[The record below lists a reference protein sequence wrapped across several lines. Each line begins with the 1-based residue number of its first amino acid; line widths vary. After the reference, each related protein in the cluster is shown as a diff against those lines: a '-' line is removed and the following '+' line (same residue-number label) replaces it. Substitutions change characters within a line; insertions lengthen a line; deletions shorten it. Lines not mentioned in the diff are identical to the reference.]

1 MKLSE
6 LTEGTHIHARGRIWA
21 ITLIQPQDNGKLRI
35 FLTAAGGGPVRAHD
49 IADLI
54 GLPDEEVE
62 VVPTTIT
69 LTCPLCEHAQIQD
82 TDHIEQVTAPTRE
95 AARKLLVDHI
105 LNTDDDVAHDDVN
118 VAEYLVKHHT

>member
-6 LTEGTHIHARGRIWA
+6 LTEGTHIHARGRVWA
-21 ITLIQPQDNGKLRI
+21 ITLIQPQDNGELRI
-35 FLTAAGGGPVRAHD
+35 FLAAAGDGPFRAHD

-69 LTCPLCEHAQIQD
+69 LACPLCEDAQIED
-82 TDHIEQVTAPTRE
+82 TDHVEQVTAPTRE

-105 LNTDDDVAHDDVN
+105 LNTDNDVAHDDVN